1 MKLQSKITVTVNVG
15 NEKVIIV
22 LRRPTN
28 QEVNEFQA
36 KRFDI
41 KKEDIKGRLELLE
54 DYFDSLLVSV
64 ENLEDETGIVTVD
77 RKDAIPANWK
87 QDIIAKIELDAQI
100 DIKN

>member
-1 MKLQSKITVTVNVG
+1 MKLQNKITATVNVG
-15 NEKVIIV
+15 NEKVIFT
-22 LRRPTN
+22 LKRPSN

-41 KKEDIKGRLELLE
+41 KKEDVMGRLFHLE
-54 DYFDSLLVSV
+54 DYFDSLLLNV
-64 ENLEDETGIVTVD
+64 ENLEDETGIVTID

-87 QDIIAKIELDAQI
+87 QDIIARLELDAQI